1 MAIKESE
8 KVNALDSI
16 EINYTPAVVSFN
28 DFESFEK
35 GVEEAVARYSTFDL
49 EVNTIEEVKQART
62 ELNALDKKLED
73 RRKEIKREINDP
85 YAKFENQYKV
95 PYQKLKNLIF
105 ELKNQIDGYE
115 ENQKMLRK
123 DKIKNYFYEKAE
135 EANLNKEVFDKY
147 LDQFLK
153 ATDFT
158 QTFNIKKSTQE
169 KLDEIIIDEIQKQ
182 DQRDADLIAIT
193 DLCAKNNLG
202 PASYIRQYDNGAS
215 LAEILGLIN
224 RDIDEI
230 KRTRELN
237 EANRIADEKAQ
248 ADRQAAIEAQAKQM
262 AENTIKAVNQETGE
276 IIEKPVETE
285 AIKYETTIKFIMDL
299 EQAKKFKSFLDEN
312 DIEFETLVS
321 MKKVN

>member
-1 MAIKESE
+1 MAIKEAE

-28 DFESFEK
+28 DFEAFEK

-95 PYQKLKNLIF
+95 PYQKLKNLIS

-123 DKIKNYFYEKAE
+123 DKVKHYFYEKAE

-147 LDQFLK
+147 LDQFVK

-158 QTFNIKKSTQE
+158 PTFNFKKSTQD
-169 KLDEIIIDEIQKQ
+169 KLDEIIIDEIKKQ

-237 EANRIADEKAQ
+237 EAKRIADEKAMIE
-248 ADRQAAIEAQAKQM
+248 RQAAIEAQAKEI
-262 AENTIKAVNQETGE
+262 AGTTIKAVNQETGE
-276 IIEKPVETE
+276 ILERTVETE
-285 AIKYETTIKFIMDL
+285 IVKYETTIKFIMNL
-299 EQAKKFKSFLDEN
+299 EQAKNFKSFLDEN
-312 DIEFETLVS
+312 DFEFETLVG
-321 MKKVN
+321 MKRVN

>member
-1 MAIKESE
+1 MAIKEAE
-8 KVNALDSI
+8 KVNVLDSI

-28 DFESFEK
+28 DFEGFEK

-95 PYQKLKNLIF
+95 PYQKLKNLIS

-123 DKIKNYFYEKAE
+123 DKVKHYFYEKAE

-158 QTFNIKKSTQE
+158 PTFNFKKSTQD
-169 KLDEIIIDEIQKQ
+169 KLDEIVIDEIQKQ
-182 DQRDADLIAIT
+182 DQCDADMIVIT

-224 RDIDEI
+224 RDVEEI

-237 EANRIADEKAQ
+237 EVKRIADEKAKIE
-248 ADRQAAIEAQAKQM
+248 RQAAIEAQAKQT
-262 AENTIKAVNQETGE
+262 AETTIKAVNQETGE
-276 IIEKPVETE
+276 ILEEPV
-285 AIKYETTIKFIMDL
+285 AVAKYETTIKFIMDL

-312 DIEFETLVS
+312 DIEFETLVG

>member
-1 MAIKESE
+1 MAIKEAE
-8 KVNALDSI
+8 KVNDLDSI

-28 DFESFEK
+28 DFEAFEK
-35 GVEEAVARYSTFDL
+35 GVEEAVARYSTLDL

-95 PYQKLKNLIF
+95 PYQKLKNLIS

-123 DKIKNYFYEKAE
+123 DKVRTYFHEKAE

-147 LDQFLK
+147 LDQFVK
-153 ATDFT
+153 STDFT
-158 QTFNIKKSTQE
+158 PTFNIKKSTQG

-193 DLCAKNNLG
+193 DICAKNNLG

-224 RDIDEI
+224 RDIEEI

-237 EANRIADEKAQ
+237 EAKRIADDKAQ
-248 ADRQAAIEAQAKQM
+248 AERQAAIEAQAKQT
-262 AENTIKAVNQETGE
+262 AETTIRAFNQETGE
-276 IIEKPVETE
+276 ILEVPVDIE
-285 AIKYETTIKFIMDL
+285 KYETTIKFIMDI

-312 DIEFETLVS
+312 DIEFETLVG
-321 MKKVN
+321 MKKVK

>member
-1 MAIKESE
+1 MAIKEAE

-28 DFESFEK
+28 DFEAFEK
-35 GVEEAVARYSTFDL
+35 GVEEAVARYSTLDL

-85 YAKFENQYKV
+85 YAKFENQYKI
-95 PYQKLKNLIF
+95 PYQKLKTLIS

-123 DKIKNYFYEKAE
+123 DKVKHYFYEKAE

-147 LDQFLK
+147 LDQFVK

-158 QTFNIKKSTQE
+158 TTFNIKKSTQD
-169 KLDEIIIDEIQKQ
+169 KLDEIIIDEIKKQ

-224 RDIDEI
+224 RDVDEI

-237 EANRIADEKAQ
+237 EAKRIADEKAQ
-248 ADRQAAIEAQAKQM
+248 IERQAAIEAQAKEM
-262 AENTIKAVNQETGE
+262 AETTIKAVNQETGE
-276 IIEKPVETE
+276 IIERPVETE

-299 EQAKKFKSFLDEN
+299 EQAKKFKTFLDEN
-312 DIEFETLVS
+312 DYEFETVEG